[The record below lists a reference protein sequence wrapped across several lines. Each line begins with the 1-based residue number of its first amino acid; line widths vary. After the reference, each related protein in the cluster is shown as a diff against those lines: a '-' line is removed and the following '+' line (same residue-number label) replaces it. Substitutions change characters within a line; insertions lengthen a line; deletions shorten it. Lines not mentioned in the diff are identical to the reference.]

1 MIFFLFSFLSFS
13 KLMIFFLPK
22 VKNIISTMKND
33 HKVCPFGD
41 NDTIQLRDSV
51 SSLLW
56 GKKSKNSKAT
66 MRPAPAPTPAWE
78 SLSLPFWS
86 CPGWGWGPGAT
97 RAQLGGFFLAESP
110 EKPQCHPRLAQIGI
124 KDWGP
129 LHSHCPV
136 SGQAYCGRS
145 LERASGNWRLWTR
158 RFLSLSFFFLY
169 NVTFLRD

>member
-1 MIFFLFSFLSFS
+1 
-13 KLMIFFLPK
+13 
-22 VKNIISTMKND
+22 MKND

-129 LHSHCPV
+129 LHSAVLCP
-136 SGQAYCGRS
+136 GKPTAAGPWK
-145 LERASGNWRLWTR
+145 EPRATGDYGLGDS
-158 RFLSLSFFFLY
+158 FLSLFFFLY

>member
-1 MIFFLFSFLSFS
+1 MQISPKVHTCVYIYTHTYMHKHTHTHTYLFLNDDFFLFSFLSFS

-86 CPGWGWGPGAT
+86 CPGVGAWRHPSSVGRILPG
-97 RAQLGGFFLAESP
+97 
-110 EKPQCHPRLAQIGI
+110 
-124 KDWGP
+124 
-129 LHSHCPV
+129 
-136 SGQAYCGRS
+136 
-145 LERASGNWRLWTR
+145 
-158 RFLSLSFFFLY
+158 
-169 NVTFLRD
+169 